1 MGGRAAPWAGGGA
14 WPGPA
19 AATVV
24 MALDVGTWHG
34 RCGGPP
40 VQEPQGHLSG
50 ATGDTLDGITG
61 SAVGQPLW
69 ELDSFFFFFWLGRPR
84 MLQQGWGFN
93 FKQYW
98 LKKRTA

>member
-1 MGGRAAPWAGGGA
+1 MPVGGRAAPRAGGGA

-69 ELDSFFFFFWLGRPR
+69 ELDSFFFFFWNWILESEARR
-84 MLQQGWGFN
+84 Q
-93 FKQYW
+93 
-98 LKKRTA
+98 RC